1 MGEFADV
8 LEQRNSF
15 LHEQS
20 GYVIENKGAMWK
32 KRSGSGN
39 VYENKGDSGQKA
51 GMLLKRKG
59 EEQDSGFGIQDR
71 QNQGT
76 HGGGRGIFWVLDFG
90 FQISDCCHPGRAA
103 YSLLP
108 FWNLGCDS
116 DNASLPVWVF

>member
-59 EEQDSGFGIQDR
+59 EEQDSGFGIHDSGSRIRDSGQAKPR
-71 QNQGT
+71 HTWRRTG
-76 HGGGRGIFWVLDFG
+76 HFLGLRFWIPDF
-90 FQISDCCHPGRAA
+90 R
-103 YSLLP
+103 LLP
-108 FWNLGCDS
+108 PGACRL
-116 DNASLPVWVF
+116 LPTALLESWVR